1 MGLSRFTSLLREAAI
16 STALPV
22 RMTLGLLHIYIYIHM
37 CVYLYMY
44 MYTHTHI
51 YIQMYPHKLSHS

>member
-22 RMTLGLLHIYIYIHM
+22 RMTLGLLHIYIYIYI
-37 CVYLYMY
+37 CVYIYICIC
-44 MYTHTHI
+44 THTHI
-51 YIQMYPHKLSHS
+51 YIYRCIPVS